1 MSATRAGKGI
11 NWSDRWKEWKEWR
24 ESGNFDFTSLPYSD
38 DDYTPTT
45 QSQALYQNLQ
55 FTENGALT
63 NATRRTK
70 PIPNSKKNLNAW
82 MTYVSLNNPIAP
94 PQNTDGERID
104 ESIKLNNM
112 LKAASIIKRNN
123 KMFKKEYPTYTKKY
137 EENPDYV
144 DVTDAANTLRTL
156 QRAIRL
162 LPENSS
168 FSSIK
173 KIINDT
179 RKNNT
184 TANDYSKAFK
194 KLKPLLLKELKKILN
209 MSADSIQTKRKQ
221 LFGDEGT
228 EVIQRQE
235 TKRAQNKQKVIKLL
249 QQLHE
254 LKTKRTQPSQL
265 LSQQENKFIQET
277 FQKIQKLGFMG
288 FMGYS
293 FRNGEIN
300 DGVIIDISASES
312 PFKKTIYKSRII
324 REIQDGI
331 ASE

>member
-1 MSATRAGKGI
+1 
-11 NWSDRWKEWKEWR
+11 
-24 ESGNFDFTSLPYSD
+24 
-38 DDYTPTT
+38 
-45 QSQALYQNLQ
+45 
-55 FTENGALT
+55 
-63 NATRRTK
+63 
-70 PIPNSKKNLNAW
+70 
-82 MTYVSLNNPIAP
+82 
-94 PQNTDGERID
+94 
-104 ESIKLNNM
+104 M

-235 TKRAQNKQKVIKLL
+235 TKRAQNKQKVLKLL

-312 PFKKTIYKSRII
+312 PFKKTIYKNRII